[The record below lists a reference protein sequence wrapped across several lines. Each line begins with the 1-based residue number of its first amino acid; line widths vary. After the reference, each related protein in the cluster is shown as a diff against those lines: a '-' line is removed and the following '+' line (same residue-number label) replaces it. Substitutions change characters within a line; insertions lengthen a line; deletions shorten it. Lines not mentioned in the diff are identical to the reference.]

1 MKEAQQAAIDF
12 AVRYGF
18 QIVGALLILTAG
30 FFVAKWA
37 GGVLMNAL
45 MKREMEPPVRSLIVR
60 FTRLIIMIFTLV
72 IALDKFGVEVGPLI
86 AGIGVAGVG
95 IGLALQG
102 VLGNLIAGLFIIMV
116 KPFRVGEYIEL
127 LGQEGQV
134 VNIELFSTVLTHADR
149 SRIMIPNRKIVG
161 EILHNYGSMR
171 QVPLDFAV
179 AYSTNLDEA
188 LRVIREAVAA
198 HPKVIKDPAPVVRV
212 DQLADSSINI
222 WVGPWAPV
230 SEYGAVKGDL
240 LKQIYERFVAA
251 KISVPFPQREIRVL
265 NPKFDDG
272 GGTEFVRRGQA

>member
-37 GGVLMNAL
+37 GGVLMNSL

-60 FTRLIIMIFTLV
+60 VVRLIIMVFTLV

-127 LGQEGQV
+127 LGVYGQV
-134 VNIELFSTVLTHADR
+134 HTIELFNTVLLHADR
-149 SRIMIPNRKIVG
+149 SRITIPNRKIVG
-161 EILHNYGSMR
+161 EILHNYGHTR
-171 QVPLDFAV
+171 QVDMEFSV
-179 AYSTNLDEA
+179 AYDTNLDQA
-188 LRVIREAVAA
+188 LGLIRETIQA
-198 HPKVIKDPAPVVRV
+198 HPKVIKDPAPVVV
-212 DQLADSSINI
+212 VKKLADSSIAI
-222 WVGPWAPV
+222 YAGPWAPV
-230 SEYGAVKGDL
+230 SEFGGVKGDL
-240 LKQIYERFVAA
+240 LKQIYERLVAA
-251 KISVPFPQREIRVL
+251 KIEIPFPQQEIRVL

-272 GGTEFVRRGQA
+272 GTEFVRRGREG